1 MYDYIVL
8 DIEATKIPEFKPW
21 HDNAYL
27 CSVCIE
33 TPNKTSKVW
42 FFNPLLGDE
51 LTHLKEIQELVSN
64 ARTLVG
70 HNIKYDLLGFQQYN
84 IRTKACRV
92 FS

>member
-8 DIEATKIPEFKPW
+8 DVEATKIPEFKPW

-33 TPNKTSKVW
+33 TPDKISKVW

-51 LTHLKEIQELVSN
+51 LTHSPKRDSGTCQQCSHVSW
-64 ARTLVG
+64 TQ
-70 HNIKYDLLGFQQYN
+70 H
-84 IRTKACRV
+84 
-92 FS
+92 